1 MCLTRKVRVKF
12 EVNEMRFC
20 DVTCDINLHSVSDF
34 YALLQYSFTR
44 VTVAS
49 GGNSNFRQYQVKCY
63 NFEPLVTSD
72 TAESSSN
79 LAHSEQFSK
88 ASSLRSFAF

>member
-1 MCLTRKVRVKF
+1 MW
-12 EVNEMRFC
+12 FC
-20 DVTCDINLHSVSDF
+20 DVTCDISLHSVNYF

-49 GGNSNFRQYQVKCY
+49 GGNSNFPQYQVKCY
-63 NFEPLVTSD
+63 DFEPLVASD
-72 TAESSSN
+72 TAETSSN

-88 ASSLRSFAF
+88 ASRFHLFLSDPSMKTIT